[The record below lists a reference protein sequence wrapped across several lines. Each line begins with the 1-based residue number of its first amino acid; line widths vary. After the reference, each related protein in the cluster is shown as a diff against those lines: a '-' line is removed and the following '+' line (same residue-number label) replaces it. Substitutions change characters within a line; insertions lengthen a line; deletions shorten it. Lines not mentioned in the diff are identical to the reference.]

1 MLDKFSC
8 GLFVSNIKTRKIETS
23 NDYLSEALGY
33 SSDELLGLPLS
44 LLFSKASL
52 IFLDSYVYP
61 TLLKEQRLFEIQMV
75 ILNKKNEKIP
85 IIANINIQND
95 KFYWSIF
102 TAINRD
108 KLYQELLD
116 ARDTLEQQ
124 AEALEQAATTDP
136 LTSLLNRRAA
146 GINIGALIEQARRSE
161 FSLSFAMI
169 DIDYFKRVND
179 QLGHHK
185 GDEILVDVAKALLQ
199 VCRTTDV
206 VARWGGEEFLIVLYD
221 TPFSHSNDF
230 CLRLHRKI
238 NEISVF
244 NNPLTVSIGITSC
257 DLNKNTSI
265 EMEEVIRQADE
276 MLFKAKR
283 EGRNKTEASIYR

>member
-33 SSDELLGLPLS
+33 SSNELLGLPLS

-75 ILNKKNEKIP
+75 ILNKKNDKIP

-146 GINIGALIEQARRSE
+146 GINIDALIEQARRSE
-161 FSLSFAMI
+161 LSLSFAMI

-185 GDEILVDVAKALLQ
+185 GDEILVEVAKALQQ

-230 CLRLHRKI
+230 CLRLHSKI
-238 NEISVF
+238 NEILVF
-244 NNPLTVSIGITSC
+244 NHPLTVSIGITSC